1 MVFLSFSW
9 DNFFYLSFVFLI
21 WEHSQSQID
30 YYDKKFLIQ
39 SGAIS
44 WWEFSRQPYNYS
56 WTSKNILNYVLKALV
71 NWCILI
77 RFVSQEWK
85 QSSQVS
91 HMEHETHTNKFSPKL
106 SHQSQ
111 FFSHIK
117 GFWIKL
123 LILS

>member
-44 WWEFSRQPYNYS
+44 
-56 WTSKNILNYVLKALV
+56 
-71 NWCILI
+71 
-77 RFVSQEWK
+77 
-85 QSSQVS
+85 
-91 HMEHETHTNKFSPKL
+91 
-106 SHQSQ
+106 
-111 FFSHIK
+111 
-117 GFWIKL
+117 
-123 LILS
+123 